1 MDARLRWA
9 GVHNNWTIIMH
20 CVNTLKTYIHK
31 LCMYVFSVFWLVH
44 YQLIRVYHHQMS
56 AVTYNTA
63 DLQAVSLTGC
73 KSAVLCVYIML
84 YVSKHLCS
92 STLRVLSLAVSFGY
106 FVKSAFWLVVIT
118 GHSTSI
124 CLCKI
129 FMLLSLICLFLS
141 RVSMLTRDIDI
152 ANRSVRLFVCP
163 SVCPSVRNVPVSDE
177 NDLTWWR
184 ICPIFG
190 FWPIFPTQNPLKR
203 TFRWPAYSPGVTLQN
218 DYDFSIW

>member
-1 MDARLRWA
+1 
-9 GVHNNWTIIMH
+9 
-20 CVNTLKTYIHK
+20 
-31 LCMYVFSVFWLVH
+31 MYVCF
-44 YQLIRVYHHQMS
+44 QCILISSLSTDTCLSSSDVS
-56 AVTYNTA
+56 CN
-63 DLQAVSLTGC
+63 LQHSRLAGC

-152 ANRSVRLFVCP
+152 ANRSVRP
-163 SVCPSVRNVPVSDE
+163 SVCPFVRYVPISDE
-177 NDLTWWR
+177 NGITYR
-184 ICPIFG
+184 HSFFII
-190 FWPIFPTQNPLKR
+190 R
-203 TFRWPAYSPGVTLQN
+203 
-218 DYDFSIW
+218 